1 MKRCPECRRDYFDDT
16 LSFCLEDG
24 TRLVDGTASDEAPT
38 AIMSSD
44 EDRTERI
51 NPAKAGSQ
59 NSIAILPFV
68 NISADPENEYFCD
81 GLSEELLN
89 ALSHIDGLK
98 VAARTSAFSFKA
110 KKTDIGEIAKKLG
123 VETIL
128 EGSVRKAGNRVR
140 ISVQLT
146 NGADGYHL
154 WSERYDREL
163 DDIFD
168 IQDEIT
174 LAVVDSLKLTLLG
187 DRRSKLLKRYTDNT
201 EAYSLYLRGR
211 FFWNKRTTDSTHRA
225 IEFYEQA
232 IALDPN
238 YALAYSGLADCYN
251 TSGFAYD
258 LGAMP
263 ASELIA
269 KAKSAA
275 SKALEIDDTLAE
287 AHTSLA
293 YAKHL
298 FDWDWKGAEA
308 GFRRALHLNPN
319 YANARH
325 WYAHFLIAIGR
336 IDEALAES
344 KRALELDPVSAV
356 MTNHLGWHHMYAR
369 DYDAAVSALNYTLLL
384 DPEFVLGHWYLG
396 ITYALMGLYSE
407 AETAYSRALTRDN
420 QDIVIRADA
429 AHFYAVSG
437 QTEKAMSELDALMQ
451 ISKSRYVSSFGLALI
466 CIGLGDD
473 DRAIDYF
480 DKAFDE
486 HSDMLVYLNV
496 DPRLD
501 RIRSD
506 PRFELLVRKVGLPPY
521 AN

>member
-1 MKRCPECRRDYFDDT
+1 MKRCPECRREYFDET

-24 TRLVDGTASDEAPT
+24 TPLTPGPTDDEVPT
-38 AIMSSD
+38 AILTPFADPAADGDSS
-44 EDRTERI
+44 
-51 NPAKAGSQ
+51 
-59 NSIAILPFV
+59 SIAVLPFV
-68 NISADPENEYFCD
+68 NISADPGNEYFCD

-89 ALSHIDGLK
+89 ALSHIEGLR
-98 VAARTSAFSFKA
+98 VAARTSAFSFKG
-110 KKTDIGEIAKKLG
+110 KNTDIGDIARKLG
-123 VETIL
+123 VRTIL

-211 FFWNKRTTDSTHRA
+211 FFWNKRTAESTHRA
-225 IEFYEQA
+225 IAFYEEA
-232 IALDPN
+232 IALAPN
-238 YALAYSGLADCYN
+238 YALAYSGLADCYS

-263 ASELIA
+263 ASEVIA

-275 SKALEIDDTLAE
+275 SKALEIDDSLAE

-298 FDWDWKGAEA
+298 FDWDWSGAEA
-308 GFRRALHLNPN
+308 GFRRALQMNPN

-325 WYAHFLIAIGR
+325 WYAHLLTAIGR
-336 IDEALAES
+336 MDEALAES

-356 MTNHLGWHHMYAR
+356 MANHLGWHYMYDR
-369 DYDAAVSALNYTLLL
+369 DYDAAIEQLNHTLLL
-384 DPEFVLGHWYLG
+384 DPEFVLAHWYLG
-396 ITYALMGLYSE
+396 ITFGLKGLYPE
-407 AETAYSRALTRDN
+407 AEAAYDRALRSDKQDN
-420 QDIVIRADA
+420 IIRADA
-429 AHFYAVSG
+429 AHLYAVAG
-437 QTEKAMSELDALMQ
+437 QIERAISELNALRE
-451 ISKSRYVSSFGLALI
+451 IATTRYVSSFGLALI
-466 CIGLGDD
+466 CVGLGDYD
-473 DRAIDYF
+473 LAIDYF
-480 DKAFDE
+480 DKAFEE
-486 HSDMLVYLNV
+486 HSDMLVYLNA

-506 PRFELLVRKVGLPPY
+506 PRFESLVKRVGLPPY
-521 AN
+521 SN